1 MTNKCRHTNVTTDF
15 HQHVWSAATEDD
27 LRQIVRLSV
36 REDLDRGQDWTTV
49 SLVGPD
55 GQGRAAL
62 VARQAGAIAGLRTLS
77 VVVDEMHAAID
88 VLLRAND
95 GEQVN
100 ASTVVAE
107 LSGSARDMLTCER
120 PMLNIV
126 GRLSGIATLTS
137 EYVKRVAG
145 TGTRIYD
152 TRKTIPGWRR
162 LEKYA
167 VHCGGGHNHRT
178 GLFDA
183 ILIKDNHLA
192 MAAAENLSPAEAVRR
207 ARDFAKSLAEAQG
220 RADLPGYV
228 AASSMLIEVEIERLE
243 QLDDVLREGP
253 DIVLLDNMRPEDLR
267 RAVARRNE
275 IAPQVELEASGGVTL
290 ESVRE
295 IAITGVERISVGGL
309 THAAKWLDVA
319 LDWSRPPV

>member
-1 MTNKCRHTNVTTDF
+1 MTRMRHTNVTSDF

-36 REDLDRGQDWTTV
+36 REDLDRGQDWTTI

-55 GQGRAAL
+55 GQGRAAM
-62 VARQAGAIAGLRTLS
+62 VARQAGAIAGLRALS
-77 VVVDEMHAAID
+77 VVVDEMYAAID

-100 ASTVVAE
+100 AGAVVAE
-107 LSGSARDMLTCER
+107 ISGSARDMLTCER

-145 TGTRIYD
+145 TDTRICD

-167 VHCGGGHNHRT
+167 VHCGGGRNHRT

-192 MAAAENLSPAEAVRR
+192 VAAAENLSPAQAVRR
-207 ARDFAKSLAEAQG
+207 ARDFATSLAEAQG
-220 RADLPGYV
+220 QVDLPRYV
-228 AASSMLIEVEIERLE
+228 ATASMLIEVEIERLE

-253 DIVLLDNMRPEDLR
+253 DIVLLDNMRPDELR

-309 THAAKWLDVA
+309 THAAQWLDVA
-319 LDWSRPPV
+319 LDWSRPAV